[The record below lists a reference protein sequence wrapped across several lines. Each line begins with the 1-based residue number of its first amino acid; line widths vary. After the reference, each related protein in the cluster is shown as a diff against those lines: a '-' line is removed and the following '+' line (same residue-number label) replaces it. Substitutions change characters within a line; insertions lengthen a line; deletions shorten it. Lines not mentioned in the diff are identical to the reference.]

1 MHDET
6 PAGTSARMH
15 ETTTENEA
23 ALDLVLDY
31 SRKRLTARDLPLDK
45 SVSSADLRRLAPP
58 AVTEDGIGA
67 ARALAVFE
75 HVLAPACITTD
86 HPRYLSFIP
95 SAPSK
100 AAAAF
105 DIVVSASALYGG
117 SWLEGA
123 GAVHAENEVLRW
135 LADEFGLPAGS
146 GGVFVQGGTLGN
158 LSALV
163 AAREDARGRGTAP
176 GRWAVVCSAEAHSSI
191 ASAARVMD
199 VDVVAVAPGEDGV
212 LRGDAVRAALDEH
225 GERVFAV
232 VATAGSTN
240 FGIVDDLAGIA
251 EVTTERGTWLHVD
264 GAYGLAGRLST
275 RRREVFAGLEH
286 ADSVIVDPHKWL
298 FAPFDA
304 CALIYRDPERGRR
317 AHTQHAEYLD
327 TLTETKDWSPSDF
340 AAHLTRRPRGLPT
353 WFLAGDLRG
362 PGLPGGDR
370 RGHRPGGRD
379 RPGHRRAP
387 GTVPRAR
394 AAVVRRGVR
403 ARGLDEGRL
412 RRLVGAAAGRAARVR
427 DAEQPPGPPQRAV
440 RDRQPAHDDRGPHRD
455 PGHDELT
462 ARPHT
467 RRSASTSARATD
479 PSSASSSVQNSSG
492 ECETP
497 VGFRVKSMAV
507 GTRSARTPAS

>member
-1 MHDET
+1 MHDDHT
-6 PAGTSARMH
+6 ARMH
-15 ETTTENEA
+15 ETSRENEA
-23 ALDLVLDY
+23 VLDLVLEY
-31 SRKRLTARDLPLDK
+31 SRNRLTARDLPLDK

-67 ARALAVFE
+67 ARAMAVFE

-163 AAREDARGRGTAP
+163 AAREDARSRGTAS

-212 LRGDAVRAALDEH
+212 LRGEAVRAALDEH
-225 GERVFAV
+225 GDRVFAV

-240 FGIVDDLAGIA
+240 FGIVDDIAGIA
-251 EVTTERGTWLHVD
+251 EVTTGRGTWLHVD

-275 RRREVFAGLEH
+275 RRRDVFAGLEH

-353 WFLAGDLRG
+353 WFSLA
-362 PGLPGGDR
+362 
-370 RGHRPGGRD
+370 
-379 RPGHRRAP
+379 
-387 GTVPRAR
+387 TY
-394 AAVVRRGVR
+394 GVR
-403 ARGLDEGRL
+403 AY
-412 RRLVGAAAGRAARVR
+412 RAAIDAAIDLAEEVGRVI
-427 DAEQPPGPPQRAV
+427 
-440 RDRQPAHDDRGPHRD
+440 
-455 PGHDELT
+455 T
-462 ARPHT
+462 ARPELALV
-467 RRSASTSARATD
+467 RDPQLSVVVFERVGWSKADYDAWSARLLDDQLAFVT
-479 PSSASSSVQNSSG
+479 PSSHRGRPN
-492 ECETP
+492 
-497 VGFRVKSMAV
+497 
-507 GTRSARTPAS
+507 ARFAIVNPRTTIEDLTAILDTMR